1 MDIGAVADISKAIMT
16 PASAQGPVSSGSQLA
31 ALKARLKVLFKT
43 IKSVS
48 QDGSLDAKA
57 RKMMLQALQTE
68 IQMVMQRIAELE
80 TATKK
85 KTSSPIDIVMEL
97 AAEDK
102 DDQPHPGKTAPDT
115 APGDALPAFLQ
126 GKRIDITA

>member
-1 MDIGAVADISKAIMT
+1 
-16 PASAQGPVSSGSQLA
+16 
-31 ALKARLKVLFKT
+31 
-43 IKSVS
+43 
-48 QDGSLDAKA
+48 
-57 RKMMLQALQTE
+57 MLQSLQAE

-80 TATKK
+80 NETKK

-102 DDQPHPGKTAPDT
+102 DDQPHPGKTPPDT